1 MRGSSLLVVMMMLG
15 AALASQLRPEETWR
29 PATPRDITR
38 YCRLLLVTVTVAP
51 GTGPVSRGTA

>member
-38 YCRLLLVTVTVAP
+38 YCRLL
-51 GTGPVSRGTA
+51 